1 VRLGRPDVVQK
12 GRLGRSG
19 PPLVP
24 EGTTIPEHD
33 YDAGAYGRDIADDY
47 DELYRALP
55 DTDAAVERLA
65 ALAGRGPILELGIG
79 TGRLALPLVARG
91 YEVSGIDGSQEMLDV
106 LRTKPGGDAIPLVVG
121 DFAEAELPQRF
132 ALVVLALHTIF
143 GLPTPDDQIRC
154 FRNAARRARDG
165 GRFVVEARVLD
176 PADFAD
182 GQAVQSRFS
191 GPESVELQIQ
201 RYDAVTQRMQVTN
214 VHLADGRGVRLNSY
228 VNQYA
233 SPRELDLM
241 ARIGGLRLR
250 ERWEDWEGRTFSAAS
265 RRHISVYERPTRD
278 A

>member
-1 VRLGRPDVVQK
+1 M
-12 GRLGRSG
+12 
-19 PPLVP
+19 
-24 EGTTIPEHD
+24 PEHD

-47 DELYRALP
+47 DELYDAVP
-55 DTDAAVERLA
+55 DTDAAVQRLA
-65 ALAGRGPILELGIG
+65 SLAGRGPILELGIG
-79 TGRLALPLVARG
+79 TGRLALPLQARG
-91 YEVSGIDGSQEMLDV
+91 FEVSGIEGSQEMLDV
-106 LRTKPGGDAIPLVVG
+106 LRSKPGGEAIPVVVG
-121 DFAEAELPQRF
+121 DFSEAELPRRF

-154 FRNAARRARDG
+154 FRNAARHLVPG
-165 GRFVVEARVLD
+165 GRFVVEARVVD

-214 VHLADGRGVRLNSY
+214 VHLADGREVRLNSY

-233 SPRELDLM
+233 TPREFDLM

-250 ERWEDWEGRTFSAAS
+250 ERCEDWEGRPFTAAS
-265 RRHISVYERPTRD
+265 RRHVSVYERPLRD